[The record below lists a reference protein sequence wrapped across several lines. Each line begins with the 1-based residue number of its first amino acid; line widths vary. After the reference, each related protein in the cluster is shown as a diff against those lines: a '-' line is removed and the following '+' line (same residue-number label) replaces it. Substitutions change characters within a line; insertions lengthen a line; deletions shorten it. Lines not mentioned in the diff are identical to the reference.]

1 MDAKE
6 VAQWNKSADT
16 YNNLSHAT
24 DIYQIV
30 HKTIFLWVMN
40 AIRILSKVQG
50 LLC

>member
-1 MDAKE
+1 MKLATHLAVRPELMDAKE

-30 HKTIFLWVMN
+30 HKTIFL
-40 AIRILSKVQG
+40 
-50 LLC
+50 